1 MDRDDIPVQSPQS
14 LESAEEVKSEF
25 DSLDARLVKIEEQ
38 LDLVKLSHESA
49 MRDLLISEIRQR
61 ISMRTWSLRIAIS
74 IMVFMGFVL
83 FYTMHSIRIG
93 PFLVAP
99 QSVTVAIFAAP
110 IISIT
115 TLAVVLLVGAFRRF
129 KDEDINNVSMGSL
142 AAEATRQT
150 MG

>member
-38 LDLVKLSHESA
+38 LDLGKLSHESA